1 MENKGFTLI
10 EVIISIAVLSII
22 CVIFLQLFIKSGDIV
37 KGSKELDRAVIV
49 TNSALEQIKGIK
61 NMNKLQ
67 SSKYFDKAEF
77 VNGEV
82 LGLQKQVEILF
93 HLNSSFDYVTKA
105 DTYELKITLEKESQS
120 TMNQGLYR
128 ILLQFMKKDAS
139 ETIYEIRSAVI
150 MDNHE

>member
-77 VNGEV
+77 VYGEV
-82 LGLQKQVEILF
+82 LGLQKQVEIRF
-93 HLNSSFDYVTKA
+93 NLNSSFDYVAKN
-105 DTYELKITLEKESQS
+105 DTYQLKITFEKENQS
-120 TMNQGLYR
+120 AMNQSLYR
-128 ILLQFMKKDAS
+128 ILLQFMKKDAPES
-139 ETIYEIRSAVI
+139 IYEIRSAVI
-150 MDNHE
+150 MNDHE